1 MRLTFRATLT
11 AIVAIASLAL
21 LLVILASGL
30 AASRVERQL
39 AKVQGR
45 YLPLVELEPQLNA
58 AFERLQR
65 GFQDAVAARDS
76 EALATMGE
84 LKAAFIARL
93 DHAKGAVAGADDAV
107 LRAALEDYYASA
119 YDVSRRLIADE
130 TGESLVDAMTA
141 MQAKQQR
148 IAELLKKATAVD
160 RGELGNAFASVAKA
174 EDVAREY
181 RLGISL
187 ACLVAVVALSVALSR
202 GVLRSLSE
210 LAAGFDR
217 FGQGHFGQPIR
228 VVSQD
233 ELGDVARQANQMAA
247 NLDRLTDES
256 KKAEERFRGLL
267 EAAPDAMV
275 IAGEDGQIALVNA
288 QTEDLFGYDRSDLLG
303 REIEMLLPERY
314 REQHPRHRAGFFQA
328 PRARSMGS
336 GLELY
341 GRRKDGSEFPIEVRL
356 SPLQTS
362 EGVLVSSA
370 IRDITERKR
379 VEVAL
384 KQSNQE
390 LEAFSYSVAHD
401 LRAPLRGINGFAQ
414 ALLEDLGDKLDEDSK
429 DLLTRIGAG
438 AGRMGQLIDAL
449 LSLSRV
455 TRVEL
460 QNESV
465 DLTQAA
471 DSVMR
476 QLQATEPDRA
486 VEFVNQPSVVAEG
499 DPRLLRA
506 VLDNLLGNSW
516 KFTSGRSLARIAFG
530 VTREDGRAV
539 YFVQDNGA
547 GFDMAYADKLFA
559 PFQRL
564 HQASEFAGTGIG
576 LATVQRIVRRHGGD
590 IWAEGKVNHGA
601 TFHFTLS
608 TPKGR
613 PVP

>member
-1 MRLTFRATLT
+1 MTFRATLT

-65 GFQDAVAARDS
+65 GFQDAVAARDG

-84 LKAAFIARL
+84 LKVAFLTRL
-93 DHAKGAVAGADDAV
+93 DHASGAVAGPDDAA
-107 LRAALEDYYASA
+107 LRAALEDYYTSA
-119 YDVSRRLIADE
+119 YNVSRRLIADE
-130 TGESLVDAMTA
+130 TGEALVDAMTA
-141 MQAKQQR
+141 MQSKQLR
-148 IAELLKKATAVD
+148 IAELLKKATSVD
-160 RGELGNAFASVAKA
+160 RGELGNAFASIAKA
-174 EDVAREY
+174 EDAARQY

-217 FGQGHFGQPIR
+217 FGQGHFGESIR
-228 VVSQD
+228 VVSHD

-247 NLDRLTDES
+247 NLDRLTRES
-256 KKAEERFRGLL
+256 QKAGERFRGLL
-267 EAAPDAMV
+267 ESAPDAMV
-275 IAGEDGQIALVNA
+275 IAGEDGRISLVNA
-288 QTEDLFGYDRSDLLG
+288 QTEKLFGYARSELLG
-303 REIEMLLPERY
+303 REVEILLPERY
-314 REQHPRHRAGFFQA
+314 RENLPRHRADFFRD
-328 PRARSMGS
+328 PRTRSMAS
-336 GLELY
+336 ELELSCQ
-341 GRRKDGSEFPIEVRL
+341 RKDGSEFFVEISL
-356 SPLQTS
+356 SPLQTA
-362 EGVLVSSA
+362 EGILVSSA
-370 IRDITERKR
+370 IRDVTERKR

-384 KQSNQE
+384 KHSNQE

-414 ALLEDLGDKLDEDSK
+414 ALLEDLGDKLDEDSR
-429 DLLTRIGAG
+429 DLLTRIGAA

-455 TRVEL
+455 SRVEL
-460 QNESV
+460 RNESV
-465 DLTQAA
+465 DLTQIA
-471 DSVMR
+471 DAIIR
-476 QLQATEPDRA
+476 QLQATEPDRG
-486 VEFVNQPSVVAEG
+486 VDFVNQPAVVADG
-499 DPRLLRA
+499 DPSLLRA
-506 VLDNLLGNSW
+506 VLENLFANAW
-516 KFTSGRSLARIAFG
+516 KFTSGRAPARIAFG
-530 VTREDGRAV
+530 ATQKDGRTV

-547 GFDMAYADKLFA
+547 GFDMAYANKLFA

-590 IWAEGKVNHGA
+590 IWAEGRVNHGA
-601 TFHFTLS
+601 SFHFTLS